1 MVSGMG
7 IELHHLRG
15 FLAVAEERHFTRAAK
30 RLDVTQPTLSRNMR
44 RLEAVLGRRLLER
57 TTRQVTLTSDGE
69 ALYGQLSVLMP
80 RLEAALWP
88 EPEDEAFRVGFAWG
102 FPSPWPQM
110 VIARFEAET
119 GLSVSVQRH
128 DAKLAGVD
136 RGYSDVAVLRGRVTV
151 PPGMQS
157 TTLLHERRIVA
168 VSTRSEL
175 AEREEMRWQEIADHH
190 LVLNEVSG
198 TTNLD
203 DWPADRRPDVAVVC
217 RNFDEWLE
225 AVAANKGLGVVPEFV
240 GRQHVHTFVSFLE
253 IPDAPMVPLQLVYP
267 DHGGHP
273 KVGRFVEMA
282 QEALERGV

>member
-1 MVSGMG
+1 MG

-30 RLDVTQPTLSRNMR
+30 RMDVSQPTLSRTMR
-44 RLEAVLGRRLLER
+44 RLEDGLGRRLLER

-69 ALYGQLSVLMP
+69 ALYEQLSVLMP
-80 RLEAALWP
+80 RLEAVLWP
-88 EPEDEAFRVGFAWG
+88 EEEDEAFRVGFAWG
-102 FPSPWPQM
+102 FPSPWPQ
-110 VIARFEAET
+110 VAIARFEAET

-128 DAKLAGVD
+128 DAKLGGVD
-136 RGYSDVAVLRGRVTV
+136 RGYADVAVLRGRVAA

-175 AEREEMRWQEIADHH
+175 AGREEMSWQEIADHH

-203 DWPADRRPDVAVVC
+203 DWPAGRRPDVAVVC

-240 GRQHVHTFVSFLE
+240 GRQHIHTFVSFLE

-267 DHGGHP
+267 EHGGHP

-282 QEALERGV
+282 QEAVEHRV

>member
-1 MVSGMG
+1 MVSIMG

-30 RLDVTQPTLSRNMR
+30 RMDVSQPTLSRSMR
-44 RLEAVLGRRLLER
+44 RLESLLGRRLLER
-57 TTRQVTLTSDGE
+57 TTRQVTLTPDGE
-69 ALYGQLSVLMP
+69 ALYAQLSVLIP

-88 EPEDEAFRVGFAWG
+88 EPEDEVFRVGFAWG
-102 FPSPWPQM
+102 FPSPWPQ
-110 VIARFEAET
+110 VAIARFEAET
-119 GLSVSVQRH
+119 GLSVSVRRH

-136 RGYSDVAVLRGRVTV
+136 RGHADVAVLRGRVTA
-151 PPGMQS
+151 PSGMRS
-157 TTLLHERRIVA
+157 VTLLHERRIVA

-175 AEREEMRWQEIADHH
+175 AGREEISWTEIADHQ

-203 DWPADRRPDVAVVC
+203 EWPVDRRPEVAVTC

-240 GRQHVHTFVSFLE
+240 GRQHIHAFVSFLE
-253 IPDAPMVPLQLVYP
+253 IPDAPRVPLQLVYP
-267 DHGGHP
+267 QHGGHP
-273 KVGRFVEMA
+273 KVERFVEMA
-282 QEALERGV
+282 REAVKGEA